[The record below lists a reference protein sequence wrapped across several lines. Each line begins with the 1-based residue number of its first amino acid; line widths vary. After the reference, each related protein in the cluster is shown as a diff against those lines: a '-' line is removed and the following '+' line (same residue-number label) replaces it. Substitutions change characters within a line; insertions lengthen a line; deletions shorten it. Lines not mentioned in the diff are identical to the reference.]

1 MWVLIAICLALG
13 ISLTM
18 AVISDIRSKGRL
30 KLLNQVEIQ
39 NLLRAAETDP
49 YMDEEEYQEL
59 KTALEDFNKKL

>member
-1 MWVLIAICLALG
+1 
-13 ISLTM
+13 M